1 MRNRIFIAPAGLL
14 GFLLAACTTADAPV
28 LTWVGEGVSIEVEL
42 TGIRHSTTG
51 ELLHGDLR
59 AVGTSGKLKAV
70 DLRCVGIANG
80 SMSSKQ
86 TYVSSY
92 IDIIPSGY
100 RANSKGI
107 VEVAVYWAIPGLTQQ
122 DSLQSLKSAKI
133 VIAKASEDPC
143 FEFEK

>member
-1 MRNRIFIAPAGLL
+1 LKRYGIAQAGLI
-14 GFLLAACTTADAPV
+14 GFLLAACARGETPV
-28 LTWVGEGVSIEVEL
+28 LTWVGEGVSIEVKL

-51 ELLHGDLR
+51 EMLHGDLR
-59 AVGTSGKLKAV
+59 AVGTSGKWKAV
-70 DLRCVGIANG
+70 DLRCVGIADG

-100 RANSKGI
+100 RANPKGI

-133 VIAKASEDPC
+133 VVAKASKDPC